1 MWPIIEPET
10 EFIDGWH
17 IRAICQHL
25 EAVTEYKIKELLINE
40 PPRHAKSIITCVMWP
55 SWVWG
60 KYPNKSFIFGSH
72 TLSLAQRDSIKTRQL
87 IESDQYKQVFKP
99 DWHLREDQNTL
110 TKFTNSKGG
119 TRRAVSV
126 GSTVTGDGADFC
138 FISGT
143 KVLTISGN
151 RNIEDIKVGEQVWS
165 YDVQSGNYRLNK
177 VKNLFK
183 RDVAEVVEART
194 SCGRKVICT
203 PEHLFFTKESGYR
216 ALSSIKTER
225 VILAPKAFTQR
236 VYKFTYILYASTMF
250 ILWHSF
256 SKSTLRLQ
264 KNFRSWVWRR
274 QRILWQQMFKGT
286 LQFQDKKKVRSMQD
300 RKNRKQKQK
309 ILLILQKKNIFKAS
323 SIKSILKRIQ
333 AYKALNTI
341 QRSVYLFLLLIKEKS
356 SHPSHRRR
364 QIKQLFRQLNNF
376 VSNLSQMASCSF
388 KRSCQIRSI
397 KRCSG
402 SSFTVYDIEVER
414 DHNFFANDFLVHNC
428 VVDDPNDAGE
438 IYSESSREHVK
449 FWYDKVLSTRVN
461 DPNNHARVIIMQRLH
476 EDDLS
481 GHVLKTQ
488 DYEKLILPGEYN
500 SSQEIK
506 SKTAL
511 GFKDPR
517 SKEGELLWP
526 ERWTKDSM
534 QKLKKILGDDAEAQ
548 INQVPKTASGGL
560 FKKED
565 WKRYEAS
572 PSDISQIGIFID
584 AAQKPGVSN
593 DYTVIATWAQT
604 PNGYYLLDLLREK
617 TDAPLLEV
625 LTIQAANKWRP
636 DFLLIEDKSAG
647 SSLIQYLRKETT
659 LPVLAFDPLQ
669 RDKVVRASASVP
681 SVRSGNCHLPSRIAG
696 LEDGEK
702 VNLVDVFIKEHETFP
717 RAKHDDMVDTTSMMI
732 EYFNKNNT
740 SNDAPLILA
749 L

>member
-10 EFIDGWH
+10 RFVDGWH
-17 IRAICQHL
+17 IHSICEHL
-25 EAVTEYKIKELLINE
+25 EAVTEYNITELLINE

-55 SWVWG
+55 AWVWG
-60 KYPNKSFIFGSH
+60 RYPNRSFIFGSH

-87 IESDQYKQVFKP
+87 IDSDQYKQVFKP

-126 GSTVTGDGADFC
+126 GSTITGDGADYC

-143 KVLTISGN
+143 KVLTVSGN
-151 RNIEDIKVGEQVWS
+151 KNIEDIKVGEKVWS
-165 YDVQSGNYRLNK
+165 YDVQSGKYRLNR

-183 RDVAEVVEART
+183 RDVAQVVEAR
-194 SCGRKVICT
+194 SCCGRKVICT

-225 VILAPKAFTQR
+225 IILAPKAFTQR
-236 VYKFTYILYASTMF
+236 VHKLTNVLSPPSMLL
-250 ILWHSF
+250 LWDSF
-256 SKSTLRLQ
+256 SKDTLRIQ
-264 KNFRSWVWRR
+264 KNLRSRMWRR
-274 QRILWQQMFKGT
+274 QRILFKQMFKST
-286 LQFQDKKKVRSMQD
+286 FQFQDKKKVRAMQD
-300 RKNRKQKQK
+300 GKDRKQKQEV
-309 ILLILQKKNIFKAS
+309 LPNLPKKNIFQTNT
-323 SIKSILKRIQ
+323 IKSIFKRIQ
-333 AYKALNTI
+333 ADKTFNII
-341 QRSVYLFLLLIKEKS
+341 QRSIYLFLLFIKEKAS
-356 SHPSHRRR
+356 CSPHRRK

-397 KRCSG
+397 ERCSG
-402 SSFTVYDIEVER
+402 NSFTVYDIEVER
-414 DHNFFANDFLVHNC
+414 DHNFFANEFLVHNC

-481 GHVLKTQ
+481 GHILKTQ
-488 DYEKLILPGEYN
+488 NYERLILPGEYN
-500 SSQEIK
+500 PDQEIK
-506 SKTAL
+506 SNTAL

-517 SKEGELLWP
+517 SSKGDLLWP
-526 ERWTKDSM
+526 ERWTTESM
-534 QKLKKILGDDAEAQ
+534 QKLKQILGDDAEAQ
-548 INQVPKTASGGL
+548 INQTPKTASGGL
-560 FKKED
+560 FKRED
-565 WKRYEAS
+565 WKRYQAS

-593 DYTVIATWAQT
+593 DYTVIAVWSQT
-604 PNGYYLLDLLREK
+604 PNGYYLLDMLREK
-617 TDAPLLEV
+617 TDAPLLEA
-625 LTIQAANKWRP
+625 LTIRMANKWRP

-647 SSLIQYLRKETT
+647 SSLIQYLRRETT

-669 RDKVVRASASVP
+669 RDKVVRASAAVP
-681 SVRSGNCHLPSRIAG
+681 SVRSGNCYLPDNIAG
-696 LEDGEK
+696 LENGNT

-717 RAKHDDMVDTTSMMI
+717 RAKHDDMVDTTSMMV
-732 EYFNKNNT
+732 EYFNKHGEVDT
-740 SNDAPLILA
+740 PLIMQL
-749 L
+749 